1 MTLVAKIKA
10 VEAAKKAAAKYCVNN
25 NLSLEKLASQTFLYF
40 GDFVGVMQEM
50 PYNGGGLTEDIASQP
65 KPTLTFDVKNN
76 KIIPTEFTSQ
86 YLA

>member
-1 MTLVAKIKA
+1 MTLVAKNKA